1 MKLIKADLWDCEGVL
16 CITTNGYVKANGE
29 GVMGA
34 GVAKQA
40 TERIPGIAESLGRG
54 IRRHGNVVFRM
65 AGPDVIRCKFDR
77 NVLAFPVK
85 HNWRYKADLEL
96 IERSAKQL
104 ERFYEMG
111 YIDAYEDDVFLPKP
125 GCANGGLDWS
135 DVEPVIEKQL
145 GHLQN
150 LYVVDKYA

>member
-1 MKLIKADLWDCEGVL
+1 MNLITADLWDCQGIL
-16 CITTNGYVKANGE
+16 CITTNGFVKNNGE

-40 TERIPGIAESLGRG
+40 TERIPGIAASLGRG
-54 IRRHGNVVFRM
+54 IRDHGNVVLRI
-65 AGPDVIRCKFDR
+65 AGPDVIRCEFDR

-104 ERFYEMG
+104 ARFYEMG
-111 YIDAYEDDVFLPKP
+111 FISPYDDEVFLPKP
-125 GCANGGLDWS
+125 GCGNGGLTWPE
-135 DVEPVIEKQL
+135 VEATLEPHL
-145 GHLQN
+145 GTLPHI
-150 LYVVDKYA
+150 YIVDR